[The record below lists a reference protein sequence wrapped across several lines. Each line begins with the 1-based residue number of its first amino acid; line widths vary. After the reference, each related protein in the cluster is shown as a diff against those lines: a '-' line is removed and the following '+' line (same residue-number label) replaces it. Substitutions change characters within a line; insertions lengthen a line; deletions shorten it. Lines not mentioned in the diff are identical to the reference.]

1 VTFGKK
7 LGKGVSIR
15 GRGTFMR
22 LLQEKRS
29 SSYAFNELVAQRPAL
44 SQLVY
49 MFVLDSALVAYVP
62 ASGRAPTSTLTR
74 YTAHPG
80 LITAPC
86 SGGHRVTGKKR
97 IQQLAGRVEA
107 SGPLSNE
114 EKVRVR
120 WRVRMR

>member
-29 SSYAFNELVAQRPAL
+29 SSYAFNELIVQRPAL

-49 MFVLDSALVAYVP
+49 MFVLDNALVAYVP
-62 ASGRAPTSTLTR
+62 ASGNTHTHTQHTHNTHTTHTQHTQHTHTHTHTHNTQSHTR
-74 YTAHPG
+74 TM
-80 LITAPC
+80 LM
-86 SGGHRVTGKKR
+86 RVV
-97 IQQLAGRVEA
+97 L
-107 SGPLSNE
+107 
-114 EKVRVR
+114 
-120 WRVRMR
+120 